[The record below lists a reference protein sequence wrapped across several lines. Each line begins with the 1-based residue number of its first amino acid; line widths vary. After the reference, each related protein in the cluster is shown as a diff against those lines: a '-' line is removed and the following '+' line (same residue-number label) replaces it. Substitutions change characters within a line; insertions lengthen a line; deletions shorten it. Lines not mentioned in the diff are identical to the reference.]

1 LFISDLPL
9 YVGRCGSRQRTI
21 SDERFA
27 RGGIRHHE
35 VDDLPESIRFLF
47 ILACIGGAI
56 YAAMWALSTYPPEQ
70 SEIIKELPSE
80 KFRQ

>member
-1 LFISDLPL
+1 
-9 YVGRCGSRQRTI
+9 
-21 SDERFA
+21 
-27 RGGIRHHE
+27 
-35 VDDLPESIRFLF
+35 LPESIRFLV